1 MKKWLREFGKFL
13 QKVPSIRYINVVEED
28 VDLKTFRP
36 IHTLK
41 VKDRVLVIDG
51 PTLEMAKQGIMQV
64 YGLLIRTFVFGFIS
78 VWFPPIALFL
88 SAVIV
93 ILTLGCIKFGKDN
106 GKITNGIYDAGIF
119 AYVSLSL
126 WNGIMMYV
134 FGRALGNLIE
144 SRYIHPSTQVSAT
157 AS

>member
-1 MKKWLREFGKFL
+1 MKKWLSNFLKFL
-13 QKVPSIRYINVVEED
+13 QRLPSVRHISVVDED
-28 VDLKTFRP
+28 VDLKTLRP
-36 IHTLK
+36 IHTLQ
-41 VKDRVLVIDG
+41 VKDRVLVIDV
-51 PTLEMAKQGIMQV
+51 PTLELAKSAIMQI
-64 YGLLIRTFVFGFIS
+64 YGLFIRTFVFGFIA

-88 SAVIV
+88 SAVVV
-93 ILTLGCIKFGKDN
+93 ILTLGCIQFGKDN

-144 SRYIHPSTQVSAT
+144 SRYIHKPAPELQS
-157 AS
+157 